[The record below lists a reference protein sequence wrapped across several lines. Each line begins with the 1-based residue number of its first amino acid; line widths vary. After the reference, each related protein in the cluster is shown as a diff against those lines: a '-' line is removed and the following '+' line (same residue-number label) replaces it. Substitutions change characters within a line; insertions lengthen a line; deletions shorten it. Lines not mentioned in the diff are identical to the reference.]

1 MLRMNRLELNLT
13 MINVCV
19 DIYVSCVSST
29 HCVSNKGFYLAL
41 VATTVETSKPELEL
55 KPGLDLLEP
64 IREK

>member
-1 MLRMNRLELNLT
+1 